1 MAAISS
7 GVTTGI
13 TAAIFLRCPT
23 VEGPTTLLTLPDGRT
38 LAADDVG
45 APDGRPVVYVHG
57 TPDSR
62 LARHPDDGLARRLG
76 VRLVAVDRPGFGHSS
91 PHPEGTVASLRRGRG
106 AAGRP
111 PRPRPVR
118 GARPG
123 RPARCP
129 RSASAPACAARVHTV
144 GIAAGLVPSDRP
156 TPTPAVLAAAHFG
169 QRLLVEMA
177 DGAGRRGDRGRAR
190 PLPRARPAD
199 PRARPRAAPRR
210 RRPGA
215 PGRARIRARRARR
228 DGRRR

>member
-45 APDGRPVVYVHG
+45 APGGRPVVYVHG

-62 LARHPDDGLARRLG
+62 LARHPDDDLARRLG

-91 PHPEGTVASLRRGRG
+91 PAPRRDGRLVRRGRG

-118 GARPG
+118 GARLVGRCGARAGDRRRGAPPG
-123 RPARCP
+123 SAP
-129 RSASAPACAARVHTV
+129 SASRP
-144 GIAAGLVPSDRP
+144 GSYPDRP
-156 TPTPAVLAAAHFG
+156 T
-169 QRLLVEMA
+169 RS
-177 DGAGRRGDRGRAR
+177 RRCS
-190 PLPRARPAD
+190 PLPTSGSASW
-199 PRARPRAAPRR
+199 PRWRRRWASRRPRQSSPPTSCPI
-210 RRPGA
+210 RPTLELAREQLRAGDDSVRLA
-215 PGRARIRARRARR
+215 ELESVPGGARR